1 MISIEKYAG
10 PSIAELLLQKQLDG
24 SGDIWREKIDRVMEA
39 DVEKALAMPVG
50 VFSLERLIVLIS
62 PAARK
67 YLEQMAQAANR
78 LTIQR
83 FGRAVRMYAPLYV
96 SNYCNNG
103 CRYCGFNR
111 THHYQRTRLTIDQAM
126 KEADVIASE
135 GFRDILLVSGED
147 RKFIDV
153 DYLVELT
160 QRLREKFSYIAAEIY
175 QLEPEEYEKLSKA
188 GVAGV
193 TIYQETYD
201 REQYKYWHQAGKKA
215 DYDRRLIAADSICS
229 AGMRE
234 IGLGVLLGLKD
245 WRIETLAMGLH
256 ANYLMKRYWKS
267 HVSFSFPRI
276 RPATEVERA
285 QFEYLMPDEDLVQ
298 MVTALRLCF
307 ADAGEV
313 ISTRESALFRD
324 NLIKIGITKTSAGSK
339 TNPGGYSEVKDAT
352 EQFKVN
358 DDRSPELVTK
368 AIKQAGFEPV
378 WKDWDR
384 AFVESK

>member
-1 MISIEKYAG
+1 MVSGEKYSG
-10 PSIAELLLQKQLDG
+10 PSIAEILEQKQLDG
-24 SGDIWREKIDRVMEA
+24 SGDNWQERIDSVTEA
-39 DVEKALAMPVG
+39 DVEKILAMPTG
-50 VFSLERLIVLIS
+50 IFSLERLMVLIS
-62 PAARK
+62 PAASK
-67 YLEQMAQAANR
+67 YLEQMARAANS

-83 FGRAVRMYAPLYV
+83 FGRVVRMYAPLYV
-96 SNYCNNG
+96 SNFCNNG
-103 CRYCGFNR
+103 CLYCGFNK
-111 THHYQRTRLTIDQAM
+111 THNYQRSRLTIDQAM

-147 RKFIDV
+147 RGFVDI
-153 DYLVELT
+153 DYLVELAE
-160 QRLREKFSYIAAEIY
+160 RLREKFSYIAAEIY
-175 QLEPEEYEKLSKA
+175 QLEPEEYAMLFKA
-188 GVAGV
+188 GVEGV
-193 TIYQETYD
+193 TVYQETYD
-201 REQYKYWHQAGKKA
+201 RQLYRHWHPTGLKA
-215 DYDRRLIAADSICS
+215 DYERRLIAADSICS

-234 IGLGVLLGLKD
+234 MGLGVLLGLND

-267 HVSFSFPRI
+267 HISFSFPRI
-276 RPATEVERA
+276 RPATEVEGS
-285 QFEYLMPDEDLVQ
+285 QFEYLMSDSDLVQ
-298 MVTALRLCF
+298 MVVALRLCF

-324 NLIKIGITKTSAGSK
+324 NLIKMGITKISAGSK
-339 TNPGGYSEVKDAT
+339 TNPGGYSECKDAT

-384 AFVESK
+384 AFVKSK

>member
-1 MISIEKYAG
+1 MVGDEKYNG
-10 PSIAELLLQKQLDG
+10 LSIAELLKQKQLAG
-24 SGDIWREKIDRVMEA
+24 NGDIWRARIDSVTEA
-39 DVEKALAMPVG
+39 DVEKVLAMPAG
-50 VFSLERLIVLIS
+50 VFSLEKLMVLIS
-62 PAARK
+62 PAAKK
-67 YLEQMAQAANR
+67 YLEQMAQAANQ

-83 FGRAVRMYAPLYV
+83 FGRVVRMYAPLYV

-111 THHYQRTRLTIDQAM
+111 THHYQRSRLTIEKAM
-126 KEADVIASE
+126 KEGDVIASE

-147 RKFIDV
+147 REFIDV

-160 QRLREKFSYIAAEIY
+160 KKLREKFSYIAVEIY
-175 QLEPEEYEKLSKA
+175 QLEAEEYTRLFKA
-188 GVAGV
+188 GVEGV

-201 REQYKYWHQAGKKA
+201 RQQYEHWHPAGLKA
-215 DYDRRLIAADSICS
+215 DYDRRLIAADSVCS

-234 IGLGVLLGLKD
+234 IGLGVLLGLGD
-245 WRIETLAMGLH
+245 WRIEALAMGLH

-276 RPATEVERA
+276 RPATEVERS
-285 QFEYLMPDEDLVQ
+285 QFEYLMSDDDLVQ
-298 MVTALRLCF
+298 MVVALRLCF

-324 NLIKIGITKTSAGSK
+324 NLIKIGITKISAGSK
-339 TNPGGYSEVKDAT
+339 TNPGGYSQCKDAT

-358 DDRSPELVTK
+358 DDRSPELVTR

-384 AFVESK
+384 AFVKSE

>member
-1 MISIEKYAG
+1 MISDEKYTG
-10 PSIAELLLQKQLDG
+10 PSIAELLKQKQLD
-24 SGDIWREKIDRVMEA
+24 SHSDIWRERIDCVTDS
-39 DVEKALAMPVG
+39 DVEKALSMPAG
-50 VFSLERLIVLIS
+50 VFSLEKLLVLIA
-62 PAARK
+62 PTAGK
-67 YLEQMAQAANR
+67 YLEQMARAANR

-83 FGRAVRMYAPLYV
+83 FGRVVRMYAPLYV

-103 CRYCGFNR
+103 CLYCGFNK
-111 THHYQRTRLTIDQAM
+111 THHYQRSRLTIDQAM
-126 KEADVIASE
+126 KEADVIASQ

-147 RKFIDV
+147 RKFINI

-160 QRLREKFSYIAAEIY
+160 HRLREKFSYIAAEIY
-175 QLEPEEYEKLSKA
+175 QLEPEEYADLFKA
-188 GVAGV
+188 GVEGV

-201 REQYKYWHQAGKKA
+201 RQQYQYWHPTGLKA
-215 DYDRRLIAADSICS
+215 DYDRRLIAADSVCS

-276 RPATEVERA
+276 RPATEVERS
-285 QFEYLMPDEDLVQ
+285 QFEYLMSDEDLVQ
-298 MVTALRLCF
+298 MVVALRLCF

-313 ISTRESALFRD
+313 ISTRESAFFRD
-324 NLIKIGITKTSAGSK
+324 NLIKIGITKISAGSK
-339 TNPGGYSEVKDAT
+339 TNPGGYSETKDAA

-358 DDRSPELVTK
+358 DDRSPQLVIS
-368 AIKQAGFEPV
+368 AIKQAGFETV

-384 AFVESK
+384 AFVK